1 MASIKYDVVI
11 VGAGPAGITAAI
23 VLAKAEIPV
32 LVIEAGVFPGA
43 ENWSGAV
50 YFTENLAQTDV
61 LGEQAVRDSAYERPV
76 TKRGFYIYNG
86 HSLVGLSYRNP
97 ATFANCYTVLRPTY
111 DHYLAELAK
120 SFGATILTE
129 TTADG
134 LLHDDSNR
142 IVGVHTDRGPI
153 YADVVFL
160 AEGDASQLV
169 TKEGYERNTE
179 PGTPHFLQGIKEVI
193 EVEPDYIE
201 RAFRLPRGEGAAFEI
216 LLRNGTIHNHTANL
230 NMGGFLYTNK
240 ASISLGLV
248 MPLDNL
254 SQEFGGDHNRLME
267 WFKGLPEIR
276 RWTNHGR
283 SVAYGAKIIR
293 GGGFRELPQ
302 LVDDGLAIGGAATG
316 IGLDFPYPNFT
327 GPATAMGRLFA
338 HAVKQVR
345 ATDKIFSRARL
356 EELYELPVRET
367 HYFKNVEFLEKWPH
381 YVEHTRVFFG
391 RAADLATGSLYIAS
405 HPSLRTHQKLWQL
418 AKFVRETLPLKHWGE
433 FLRDLREQRDAL
445 GLRSISKS
453 SVGAPT
459 DLSGRWGEEE
469 AHVEFRV
476 DGELQTNFLWPI
488 SRLFAKASAILSAAS
503 GHLYRNDDVP
513 LPHKL
518 RNAIRS
524 FRRQLGV
531 LDILAVAFFALLTF
545 VLAPVQW
552 ICELIKLVVTRPSP
566 EKFLS
571 SFFQKYRALVRER
584 TKLDPDAVKVEQ
596 PWEEKL
602 SLIRY
607 SSETHSHIKVFRP
620 ENFENRT
627 KVAESP
633 LWHVC
638 PAKVYEDK
646 VDDLGQVQII
656 VNFENCIKCETCWRS
671 APSDVD
677 WTRQR
682 KQRLIFSAPTEV
694 NGKLLELLKHN
705 SGTGVPPVSFDG
717 SNGRDARSTML
728 AFKLQQFCDTVYAEP
743 RYIDAG
749 RARWLQSLLEEA
761 QSIATEVNDPRLD
774 QPLARICAHAR
785 HRRFFWAEADARQ
798 LLESLDVV
806 GRVPLRGETPIV
818 TAAGVAMLTRLNK
831 LFPKQAIKDLEHG
844 KPLSQE
850 QKNFLKVLAD
860 AASPPRSVI
869 LRELARRDPSLAVLA
884 SGIYSAQID
893 ARPELADKPWIGLT
907 AARSAWKNFV
917 PEQSPTLEQVAS
929 DVCAI
934 ALGAGEILLER
945 CQAHATSRV
954 QFPGLFKDEDG
965 RDGIAKFGA
974 VKKLLSEMEAQVY
987 LLKTLLDIV
996 GQPRNLSG
1004 SPNTAAGDAPALQND
1019 TAPLVKI
1026 LASEAFGPD
1035 PGSLTYNAGQIF
1047 GGTAY
1052 SEDDVLSK
1060 FYRDS
1065 VCFAH
1070 LLYDNEEL
1078 KRQLGPDADKKLRD
1092 FAHNLVSTL
1101 PMASELDAELAKLF
1115 MGAPTGVSERSVD
1128 GESRPGGRSYEELGR
1143 DILNDGYI
1151 EAPLQNPPAFNYR
1164 EALETKQEYDYGDF
1178 LVKPFDP
1185 TAWRFVPEMLHADAE
1200 LRAYHEQLYQ
1210 HFTERYWNNRFD
1222 GLPYHRL
1229 VEKLHMVPLED
1240 VRDMIARGFTRMYIP
1255 KEFGGEGLLKAHYYI
1270 LCPLSM
1276 RYADPSYA
1284 LTIMAHSSI
1293 GTTPI
1298 LLGLNQDLPR
1308 AKADLQEFLADETTI
1323 GNFQSAIR
1331 NILRMLDSPEALK
1344 VKKVFTALGEKV
1356 KSEIGRKP
1364 MLRAIAADFLTH
1376 FMDAGRAGLRMDLS
1390 SFKSE
1395 LLASLPALDSLRP
1408 RAEAV
1413 VAELDRRA
1421 EAHKLF
1427 LRLISAGQISAFA
1440 LTEPSAGSDSGGIQ
1454 TRAVLKR
1461 VEVFTD
1467 ADGVKYFM
1475 LGTERKNIVDAATI
1489 DLSKIDY
1496 SEYDYK
1502 TDDPAKFRYYQHN
1515 GKRIPIHDIAQIRQ
1529 EVVGRLPSGG
1539 EDVRE
1544 FYEYYEL
1551 NGAKMWITNGHVAGV
1566 MCLYARTPE
1575 GPTGLMVDRHAE
1587 GLVVGKDEEKMGQRG
1602 SPTNEL
1608 GLTSVRVP
1616 RENVIGIEGRGQ
1628 VNALETLNVG
1638 RMGLCVSAVAMMAK
1652 IVEQTRAFVKEREL
1666 DKEEWVQQILGEM
1679 ATELYATESLA
1690 YELIGRADHHG
1701 TKSVRTESAIGKYY
1715 ASEALHRTI
1724 RAAEKILGIEGCTQ
1738 LHELEKHRRD
1748 ARVLNIYEGT
1758 NEVQRFLILRD
1769 LVDHVLPQVV
1779 GRVPTRGE
1787 PERTKTTDA
1796 VSGDAAYNIETAKGM
1811 LLHKLKRAVD
1821 AFGAQVWQNSN
1832 FQPTMFKLVDIAGYI
1847 KVMDS
1852 AAWRTEWLRLIVGRA
1867 SRPSIS
1873 NADQGDG
1880 QPSSRAGTAGT
1891 AVLPGSGETPDLLH
1905 LQIAEQACAAY
1916 IEHAQREVGRL
1927 HEEFERDFA
1936 LLKQGLYPP
1945 EVRVAQLALQ
1955 AEEAKK
1961 KEPRRAPAHR
1971 VTRPL
1976 HVLVVLNVAPIL
1988 SPRPRVVNGELLE
2001 THFDLEAASRT
2012 ALERAVELK
2021 LSRVSVSPAQSERYD
2036 GRDARSTV
2044 HVTAIA
2050 VAPRYGVEL
2059 LRRALALGADDAVL
2073 IETDELTDDP
2083 HAVAR
2088 LVADH
2093 VGQKQWPCD
2102 LVLCGEPVFAA
2113 VLAGNLGLPHFSGV
2127 EEFVIND
2134 DQTAVTI
2141 QKPEVSLTTDEPVV
2155 LSLAESHAQL
2165 DFAVQDFFEALSK
2178 PLEIIDAS
2186 EITTGPRFE
2195 VRYRLPETP
2204 PVEEK
2209 IEATPEAAAALVR
2222 KIAGIESAAK
2232 GAGRSFAGTVELA
2245 EKSKLPMCDAAVFIA
2260 TADNLEGIE
2269 TAAACAGAL
2278 MLPLHVVV
2286 LGQFDEPAVRAIAP
2300 NVPAECVHFAS
2311 SPHLAATT
2319 PVSLLAS
2326 LQAIWKDTLPPML
2339 AAGAWA
2345 NELLAQFAR
2354 AFPRVQVQHNVV
2366 EVARHNGSVQLIS
2379 PAFGGKVQRVATVA
2393 HTSEHPLV
2401 MTVAGGTESGKRK
2414 AESEK
2419 RVFLVPLEFEYDRDD
2434 DELAQALAAVKAE
2447 TATKSIADAE
2457 FIIDVGYAVRNR
2469 ENFDL
2474 VIAPLKK
2481 RLEEIGVKNVVLGGT
2496 RKVVEELKLLASDQ
2510 QIGQTGTAVNPKL
2523 IISIGVSGAPQHI
2536 DYIGERAT
2544 IIAFNKDSEAPLMTL
2559 NKRRARPKVVPI
2571 VGDLFE
2577 TVPRFTTA
2585 LRV

>member
-1 MASIKYDVVI
+1 MASWKYDVVI

-23 VLAKAEIPV
+23 ALAKAEIPV

-50 YFTENLAQTDV
+50 YFTENLAQPDV

-86 HSLVGLSYRNP
+86 HSLAGLSYRNP
-97 ATFANCYTVLRPTY
+97 AAFANCYTVLRPTY

-134 LLHDDSNR
+134 LLRDETNR

-169 TKEGYERNTE
+169 TKEGYERNAE
-179 PGTPHFLQGIKEVI
+179 PGSPHFLQGIKEVI
-193 EVEPDYIE
+193 EVEPEYIE
-201 RAFRLPRGEGAAFEI
+201 RTFHLPLGEGAAFEI
-216 LLRNGTIHNHTANL
+216 LLRNGSIHNHTANL

-240 ASISLGLV
+240 ASLSLGLV

-254 SQEFGGDHNRLME
+254 SKEFGGDHNRLME
-267 WFKGLPEIR
+267 WFKGLPEVR

-345 ATDKIFSRARL
+345 ATDKVFSRARL

-367 HYFKNVEFLEKWPH
+367 HYFKNVEFLENWPH
-381 YVEHTRVFFG
+381 YIEHTRVFFG
-391 RAADLATGSLYIAS
+391 CAADLATGSLYIAS
-405 HPSLRTHQKLWQL
+405 HPALRPHQKLWQL
-418 AKFVRETLPLKHWGE
+418 AKFARETLPLKHWGE
-433 FLRDLREQRDAL
+433 FLRDLREQREAL
-445 GLRSISKS
+445 GLKRASKRN
-453 SVGAPT
+453 VGAPT
-459 DLSGRWGEEE
+459 DSPGRPGEEE
-469 AHVEFRV
+469 VQLDFLV
-476 DGELQTNFLWPI
+476 DGQPQTGFLWPI
-488 SRLFAKASAILSAAS
+488 SRLFAKAPAILSAAAD
-503 GHLYRNDDVP
+503 HLYRNDNVP

-524 FRRQLGV
+524 FRQQLGL

-545 VLAPVQW
+545 VLAPLQW

-571 SFFQKYRALVRER
+571 SFFQKYRALIRER
-584 TKLDPDAVKVEQ
+584 TKLAPAAVKVDQ

-627 KVAESP
+627 KIAESP

-671 APSDVD
+671 APADVD

-682 KQRLIFSAPTEV
+682 QQRLIFSAPTEA
-694 NGKLLELLKHN
+694 NQKLLELQQSVTLSAAKGLPH
-705 SGTGVPPVSFDG
+705 D
-717 SNGRDARSTML
+717 REML
-728 AFKLQQFCDTVYAEP
+728 RFAQHDKQEKACELAAKLLDFCETVYAEP
-743 RYIDAG
+743 RYVDAG
-749 RARWLQSLLEEA
+749 RTRWLQSLLDEA
-761 QSIATEVNDPRLD
+761 QSIAAELNDPRID
-774 QPLARICAHAR
+774 QHLARIVAHAK
-785 HRRFFWAEADARQ
+785 HRKFFWAEADARQ
-798 LLESLDVV
+798 LLEQLPPPPATAID
-806 GRVPLRGETPIV
+806 TPPQ
-818 TAAGVAMLTRLNK
+818 TRFAMLARLDK
-831 LFPKQAIKDLEHG
+831 LFPRQAIKDLEHG

-850 QKNFLKVLAD
+850 QKNFLRVLAET
-860 AASPPRSVI
+860 ASPPRSVI
-869 LRELARRDPSLAVLA
+869 LRELARRDPALAALV

-893 ARPELADKPWIGLT
+893 ARPELANQPWIGLT
-907 AARSAWKNFV
+907 AARAVWKEFV
-917 PEQSPTLEQVAS
+917 PEQKPTLEQVAA

-934 ALGAGEILLER
+934 TLGAGEMLLER
-945 CQAHATSRV
+945 CQAHATGRV

-974 VKKLLSEMEAQVY
+974 VKQLLSEMEAQVR
-987 LLKTLLDIV
+987 LLEALLDIV
-996 GQPRNLSG
+996 GRALRL
-1004 SPNTAAGDAPALQND
+1004 PNTTAGDAPALQND
-1019 TAPLVKI
+1019 TPALVKI
-1026 LASEAFGPD
+1026 LASEALGPD

-1065 VCFAH
+1065 ACFAH

-1078 KRQLGPDADKKLRD
+1078 KREIGADAEQKLSS
-1092 FAHNLVSTL
+1092 FAKSVVSGL
-1101 PMASELDAELAKLF
+1101 PVTTELDAERAKLF
-1115 MGAPTGVSERSVD
+1115 APRIVGAPFQARPDDTSRAEARSHN
-1128 GESRPGGRSYEELGR
+1128 PAAHLGS
-1143 DILNDGYI
+1143 LVLEHGYI
-1151 EAPLQNPPAFNYR
+1151 EGPLQNPLAFNYR
-1164 EALETKQEYDYGDF
+1164 EALDTKQEYDYGDF
-1178 LVKPFDP
+1178 LVKPFEAA
-1185 TAWRFVPEMLHADAE
+1185 AWRFVPEMLHADGE

-1210 HFTERYWNNRFD
+1210 YFTEKFWNARFD

-1240 VRDMIARGFTRMYIP
+1240 VHDMIGRGFTRMYIP

-1308 AKADLQEFLADETTI
+1308 AKKDLEEFLADETTI
-1323 GNFQSAIR
+1323 ANFQSAIR

-1364 MLRAIAADFLTH
+1364 MLRAIAADFLAH

-1390 SFKSE
+1390 TFKAE
-1395 LLASLPALDSLRP
+1395 LTASLPSLDSLRP

-1413 VAELDRRA
+1413 IAELDRRA
-1421 EAHKLF
+1421 AAHKLF

-1461 VEVFTD
+1461 AEVLTD
-1467 ADGVKYFM
+1467 ADGVKYFL
-1475 LGTERKNIVDAATI
+1475 LGNERKNIIDATTI

-1515 GKRIPIHDIAQIRQ
+1515 GKRIPGHDIAQ
-1529 EVVGRLPSGG
+1529 
-1539 EDVRE
+1539 VRREGDKE

-1575 GPTGLMVDRHAE
+1575 GPTGFMVDRHAE

-1638 RMGLCVSAVAMMAK
+1638 RMGLCVSAVSMMAK
-1652 IVEQTRAFVKEREL
+1652 IVEQTRAFVKEHEL
-1666 DKEEWVQQILGEM
+1666 EEEEWVQQILGEM
-1679 ATELYATESLA
+1679 ATELYGIESLA
-1690 YELIGRADHHG
+1690 YELVGRADHHG

-1724 RAAEKILGIEGCTQ
+1724 RSAEKILGIEGCTQ
-1738 LHELEKHRRD
+1738 IHELEKHRRD

-1769 LVDHVLPQVV
+1769 LVDHVLPQWNVTSHE
-1779 GRVPTRGE
+1779 PTPDPSEEGNALPSTGGVRGG
-1787 PERTKTTDA
+1787 
-1796 VSGDAAYNIETAKGM
+1796 SS
-1811 LLHKLKRAVD
+1811 LLADVRLQLFRSLRRAVD
-1821 AFGAQVWQNSN
+1821 AFGPQVWQNAN
-1832 FQPTMFKLVDIAGYI
+1832 FQPTMSKLVDIAGYI

-1852 AAWRTEWLRLIVGRA
+1852 AVWRTEWLRQMAGRA
-1867 SRPSIS
+1867 SRPSVS

-1880 QPSSRAGTAGT
+1880 QPSSPAGTAGT
-1891 AVLPGSGETPDLLH
+1891 AVPPGSGETPDLLH
-1905 LQIAEQACAAY
+1905 LQFAEQSCEAY
-1916 IEHAQREVGRL
+1916 FDYAWRKIQRL
-1927 HEEFERDFA
+1927 DEEFERHLT

-1945 EVRVAQLALQ
+1945 EIRVAQLALQ
-1955 AEEAKK
+1955 AHEERKT
-1961 KEPRRAPAHR
+1961 EPRQSPAHR
-1971 VTRPL
+1971 VTQPL
-1976 HVLVVLNVAPIL
+1976 HVLAVLNVAPIL

-2001 THFDLEAASRT
+2001 THFDFEAASRT
-2012 ALERAVELK
+2012 ALERALEIVGATP
-2021 LSRVSVSPAQSERYD
+2021 R
-2036 GRDARSTV
+2036 GRPTGQPQGAAPTV
-2044 HVTAIA
+2044 TITAIA
-2050 VAPRYGVEL
+2050 VAPRYGAEL
-2059 LRRALALGADDAVL
+2059 LRRALALGADEAVL
-2073 IETDELTDDP
+2073 IETDESAGNP
-2083 HAVAR
+2083 HTAAR

-2093 VGQKQWPCD
+2093 VGQKQLACD
-2102 LVLCGEPVFAA
+2102 LVLCGEPVLAA
-2113 VLAGNLGLPHFSGV
+2113 VLAGNLGLAHFADV
-2127 EEFVIND
+2127 KEFVVND
-2134 DQTAVTI
+2134 DQTTVTI

-2155 LSLAESHAQL
+2155 LSLAESHAQR
-2165 DFAVQDFFEALSK
+2165 DFTVEDFFGALNK
-2178 PLEIIDAS
+2178 PLEIIDAH
-2186 EITTGPRFE
+2186 EITTEPQFE
-2195 VRYRLPETP
+2195 VRYRLLETP

-2209 IEATPEAAAALVR
+2209 IAATPEAAAALVR
-2222 KIAGIESAAK
+2222 KLAGIESATTGGGDAFK
-2232 GAGRSFAGTVELA
+2232 GTVELA
-2245 EKSKLPMCDAAVFIA
+2245 EKSRLPTRDAAVFIA
-2260 TADNLEGIE
+2260 TVEKLEGIE
-2269 TAAACAGAL
+2269 TAAACAEAL
-2278 MLPLHVVV
+2278 MLPLQVVL
-2286 LGQFDEPAVRAIAP
+2286 LGQFGERTVRAMAP
-2300 NVPAECVHFAS
+2300 RVPAGSIHFVS
-2311 SPHLAATT
+2311 SPHLAEAT
-2319 PVSLLAS
+2319 PVSLLAA

-2345 NELLAQFAR
+2345 DELLAQFAR
-2354 AFPRVQVQHNVV
+2354 AFPRVQAQYNIV
-2366 EVARHNGSVQLIS
+2366 EVASHDGTVQLIS
-2379 PAFGGKVQRVATVA
+2379 PAFGGKVQRVATVGRTA
-2393 HTSEHPLV
+2393 EHPLV
-2401 MTVAGGTESGKRK
+2401 MTAAGGVESGKRK
-2414 AESEK
+2414 ADLSGEAEREK
-2419 RVFLVPLEFEYDRDD
+2419 RVFLVPIEFEYDRSR
-2434 DELAQALAAVKAE
+2434 DEMANALAAVKAE
-2447 TATKSIADAE
+2447 VGAQSIADAE
-2457 FIIDVGYAVRNR
+2457 FIIDVGYAVRNK

-2474 VIAPLKK
+2474 VIAPLVK
-2481 RLEEIGVKNVVLGGT
+2481 RLEEIGVKNVMLGGT

-2536 DYIGERAT
+2536 DYIGDRAT
-2544 IIAFNKDSEAPLMTL
+2544 IVAFNKDADAPLMTL
-2559 NKRRARPKVVPI
+2559 NKRRAQPKVFPI

-2577 TVPRFTTA
+2577 TVPQFTAA
-2585 LRV
+2585 LKV